1 MTDSL
6 TKKITDGL
14 VASKIMAE
22 ALQKVNE
29 MHGDTLKQLDDK
41 TDDLIAR
48 LRSAYVAA
56 SPDEAADEIERLKS
70 IASKAIREQVT
81 IRQEVIEECALVA
94 ESTMCS
100 VTETVDYFS
109 GYCDGVMEAAAAV
122 RAMK

>member
-1 MTDSL
+1 MS
-6 TKKITDGL
+6 
-14 VASKIMAE
+14 
-22 ALQKVNE
+22 
-29 MHGDTLKQLDDK
+29 
-41 TDDLIAR
+41 DDLIKK
-48 LRSAYVAA
+48 LRFMGTKH
-56 SPDEAADEIERLKS
+56 DLEAADEIERLKS

>member
-29 MHGDTLKQLDDK
+29 MHGDTLKQMKD
-41 TDDLIAR
+41 DDLILR
-48 LRSAYVAA
+48 LRRIGIA
-56 SPDEAADEIERLKS
+56 PIFIEAADEIERLKS

>member
-14 VASKIMAE
+14 VATKIVAD
-22 ALQKVNE
+22 ALQKANE
-29 MHGDTLKQLDDK
+29 LHGDTLKRLED
-41 TDDLIAR
+41 DDLITR
-48 LRSAYVAA
+48 LRKGLWPV
-56 SPDEAADEIERLKS
+56 DRVEVADEIERLKS

>member
-29 MHGDTLKQLDDK
+29 MHGDTLKQMKD
-41 TDDLIAR
+41 DDLILR
-48 LRSAYVAA
+48 LRRIGIT
-56 SPDEAADEIERLKS
+56 PIFIEAADEIERLKS

>member
-14 VASKIMAE
+14 VATKIVAD
-22 ALQKVNE
+22 ALQKANE
-29 MHGDTLKQLDDK
+29 LHGDTLKRLED
-41 TDDLIAR
+41 DDLISR
-48 LRSAYVAA
+48 LRRIGIA
-56 SPDEAADEIERLKS
+56 PIFIEAADEIERLKS